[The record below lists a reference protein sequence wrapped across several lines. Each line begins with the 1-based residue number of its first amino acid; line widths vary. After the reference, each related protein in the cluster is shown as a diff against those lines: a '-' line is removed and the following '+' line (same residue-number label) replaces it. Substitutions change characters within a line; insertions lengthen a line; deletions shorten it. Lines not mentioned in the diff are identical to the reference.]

1 MCVQDITSP
10 SEKSY
15 EVEGWIELRRQRPF
29 RSCDHGSGPAIWVS
43 GEAQHAF
50 DVKERAG
57 ASHATLKCEELFER
71 AYDKGVLASDK
82 RIPAPSTL
90 MGKTTVQI
98 LNNFWSGAQD
108 TLQEAL
114 RHYPWFWPASVC
126 KSELLVLLSRWDE
139 AAQCARNLLRIDE
152 DDLDSHTV
160 LLLHAVAQKG
170 DLDQGVLQVRTFF
183 EMLAVQEPY
192 SFALWLDSAR
202 LFLSMVG
209 IHDDATEAILSFLR
223 AACSLAENNVADCQE
238 QLDRAN
244 AQHKKRERLSPY
256 HSLLLS
262 TSKVRA
268 GLKVDVADENVFVN
282 LQEAMAHVDEAV
294 SYTVR
299 DFRSTFGL
307 YFFTAFRANLLFDAA
322 STYLDLACYGS
333 LIKTLK
339 PSTGNSVVE
348 LSVGFLTTAT
358 PSKDTSF
365 VAEAL
370 AKASSVLGTLCHF
383 MPGHGM
389 AKAMMARVHLL
400 QGDTEAARRTLRD
413 ALSSRA
419 FSDDLGGTKSS
430 IAAHFCLMLA
440 RLEQL
445 AGQPAEGLAQLE
457 KALSFDLHLKS
468 TLPYYLIK
476 ADLHLQKTEFDEA
489 VSTLEESQKLATV
502 RSETP
507 QKINSERQ
515 AADLT
520 TTAANPAI
528 GPSSRRPYQYLCFRG
543 TDLERVELH
552 CLLATAAAKNNRGDQ
567 AFEILSRASS
577 SLAGSPLEGK
587 IVLCRASIAADSGDS
602 AEAARLL
609 SSVPSSN
616 PFYVKAQMSLA
627 QIFLTEEKNRAAY
640 ARCFRDIAAVQPTP
654 ENFTAIGEALLEVY
668 EPRGAVEAFE
678 RALHAKPGDRKLI
691 RRIVAALVKT
701 HQYERAS
708 TYASNSLREQPEDLE
723 LRLDLVALLFR
734 LRRWQ
739 EAIETA
745 SVVDG
750 DNTAYD
756 GSFSLGAKVQILLL
770 KVKALLSQTSSYSA
784 RGDEAELEDSALR
797 TLHRCRVAIK
807 RYLELH
813 QRSAE
818 SASGEG
824 AWRIS
829 RLGADVYCQ
838 LGAILERRKGE
849 AEQAAQCFEEA
860 RELDS
865 ERTSALLALS
875 RIRLRQGHLQA
886 AEEYL
891 SALQRLDPTNE
902 GVSLIKSEI
911 VAAALLD
918 NVRHSPCDLV
928 SHCFS
933 LLRLHLP
940 HFKALGD
947 ALALMRKQGL
957 LIENY
962 STIITA
968 IENLKQST
976 GSLYIEAGT
985 NYCLGI
991 IKRWR
996 HFPHEALQHLN
1007 VARRHSSFYH
1017 DSMRHMVEICLDP
1030 GDRITV
1036 EALCGRL
1043 TLSLRSSPTASLDGL
1058 GGTGGVLLPLRN
1070 FVSWSSTT
1078 SLGRGSCSLAS
1089 SVANDADQ
1097 HTLSSAPK
1105 AHATNAFEAERL
1117 LQEWHAAGPPVEMRR
1132 RLMTWQIEALAF
1144 SKDRGKMDL
1153 ALKAVGD
1160 LLLQHRDDVPLLLA
1174 AAETL
1179 LVMRQTSKA
1188 RVHLKRIYELAKVGI
1203 DPIAEAE
1210 TERASLLLAELHI
1223 QAGKT
1228 DNAIPLITLVT
1239 NRNKECAR
1247 AWELLGMCAEK
1258 RGQYEQSADHYGKKK
1273 ERHVGSIV
1281 PAQAWKLGNE
1291 RNLTVGYRLAD
1302 TLLKAKQPVKAITA
1316 CHAVLRQKPDF
1327 LKIRKE
1333 VLDKAR
1339 RCLRL

>member
-1 MCVQDITSP
+1 MIGSVITGLFLSARKDITSP

-223 AACSLAENNVADCQE
+223 ENNVADCQE

-489 VSTLEESQKLATV
+489 VSTLEESQKLAT
-502 RSETP
+502 
-507 QKINSERQ
+507 
-515 AADLT
+515 
-520 TTAANPAI
+520 
-528 GPSSRRPYQYLCFRG
+528 
-543 TDLERVELH
+543 
-552 CLLATAAAKNNRGDQ
+552 
-567 AFEILSRASS
+567 
-577 SLAGSPLEGK
+577 
-587 IVLCRASIAADSGDS
+587 
-602 AEAARLL
+602 
-609 SSVPSSN
+609 
-616 PFYVKAQMSLA
+616 
-627 QIFLTEEKNRAAY
+627 
-640 ARCFRDIAAVQPTP
+640 PTP

-1036 EALCGRL
+1036 EALL
-1043 TLSLRSSPTASLDGL
+1043 
-1058 GGTGGVLLPLRN
+1058 
-1070 FVSWSSTT
+1070 
-1078 SLGRGSCSLAS
+1078 
-1089 SVANDADQ
+1089 ANDADQ

-1258 RGQYEQSADHYGKKK
+1258 RGQYEQSADHYGKVK
-1273 ERHVGSIV
+1273 GSLIS
-1281 PAQAWKLGNE
+1281 
-1291 RNLTVGYRLAD
+1291 
-1302 TLLKAKQPVKAITA
+1302 
-1316 CHAVLRQKPDF
+1316 
-1327 LKIRKE
+1327 
-1333 VLDKAR
+1333 
-1339 RCLRL
+1339 